1 MKTLKL
7 AMAASLAFVMAGMA
21 LSQTS
26 QPTSQPTSGPAS
38 RPVAVMGMLVKVD
51 GSNLIV
57 NSRAGRETTE
67 VTVATNDKTEFMVD
81 AEPGKLADLKPEMRV
96 VITPQGGA
104 AIKVAAWSRGR
115 MGQVVKVEGT
125 NLTILL
131 RGGEASEVTIQT
143 DAKTKVFVGE
153 QPGTMADIKQGSF
166 VTVLPET
173 GTATKVIIGLARG
186 AGGNRSR
193 RGE

>member
-186 AGGNRSR
+186 AGGNRTR